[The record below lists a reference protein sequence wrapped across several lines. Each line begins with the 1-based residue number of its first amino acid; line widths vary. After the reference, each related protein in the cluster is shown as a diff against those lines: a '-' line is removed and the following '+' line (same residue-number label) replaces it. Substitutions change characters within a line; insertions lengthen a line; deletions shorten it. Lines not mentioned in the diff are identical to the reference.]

1 MTVTTAPVPP
11 IVPSRKARLGMA
23 LRGIRSRRRLSLAD
37 VAALTGIAVST
48 LSKVENGQLSP
59 TYDKLVQ
66 LSQGLGVD
74 ITEFFDVPAGA
85 PAEQPVGKRRSVA
98 RLADGQ
104 VLVTPNYDFRYL
116 FNELKH
122 KAMVPMVITIR
133 ARSLVQFAALS
144 RHPGEELLYV
154 LRGRITVHTELH
166 EPLDLAA
173 GEGMYLDSTLGHA
186 SVTAGPRSA
195 QVLSVCCP
203 GAATQAP

>member
-1 MTVTTAPVPP
+1 MSVTTAPVPP
-11 IVPSRKARLGMA
+11 IVPSLKARLGMA
-23 LRGIRSRRRLSLAD
+23 LRGIRCRRRLSLAD
-37 VAALTGIAVST
+37 VAALTGLAVST
-48 LSKVENGQLSP
+48 LSKVENGQLSL

-74 ITEFFDVPAGA
+74 ITEFFTVGPDRMA
-85 PAEQPVGKRRSVA
+85 PQPVGKRRSIA

-133 ARSLVQFAALS
+133 ARSLVQFTALS

-166 EPLDLAA
+166 EPEELSA
-173 GEGMYLDSTLGHA
+173 GEGMYLDGTLGHA
-186 SVTAGPRSA
+186 SVAAGPRSA
-195 QVLSVCCP
+195 QVLSVCYS
-203 GAATQAP
+203 GAAVQAP